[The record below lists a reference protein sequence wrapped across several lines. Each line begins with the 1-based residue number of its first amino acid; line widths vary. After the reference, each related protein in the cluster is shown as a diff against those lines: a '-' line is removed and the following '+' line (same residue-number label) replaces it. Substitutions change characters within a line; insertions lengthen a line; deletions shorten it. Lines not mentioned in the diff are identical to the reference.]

1 MTPEEWD
8 NMSDHIQY
16 DYLYDN
22 HFAELKDVE
31 LMQERLGILASA
43 DPYIGKYFS
52 VDYVRR
58 KVLRQ
63 TDQEI
68 IEQDVQIAAE
78 KEQES
83 FPI

>member
-1 MTPEEWD
+1 
-8 NMSDHIQY
+8 
-16 DYLYDN
+16 
-22 HFAELKDVE
+22 
-31 LMQERLGILASA
+31 MQERLGILASA

-68 IEQDVQIAAE
+68 IEQDVQIVQ
-78 KEQES
+78 KKNKS
-83 FPI
+83 FLHLKRR